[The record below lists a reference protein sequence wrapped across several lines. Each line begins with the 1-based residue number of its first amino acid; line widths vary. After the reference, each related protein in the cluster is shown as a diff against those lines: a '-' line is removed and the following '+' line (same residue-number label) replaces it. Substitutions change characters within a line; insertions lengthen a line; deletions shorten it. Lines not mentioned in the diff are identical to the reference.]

1 MNYIKHLNG
10 FFQILEQDER
20 MTAYHISLYLS
31 CFRIWNIN
39 RFKNPFSICRY
50 EMMRLS
56 RVGSVNTYARCIK
69 QLHEWGYIEYSPSA
83 NMHSGSMVSCIR
95 FDITRN
101 PTGDTATDTL
111 LINTTNNKNRSK
123 QVASS
128 NENLKTSKDRLHAK
142 TNKDYSEPL

>member
-10 FFQILEQDER
+10 FFQYLEQDER
-20 MTAYHISLYLS
+20 MTAYHVSLYLS

-39 RFKNPFSICRY
+39 RFKNPFPICRF
-50 EMMRLS
+50 EMMRS
-56 RVGSVNTYARCIK
+56 ARIGSVNTYARCIK
-69 QLHEWGYIEYSPSA
+69 QLHEWGYIKYSPAA

-95 FDITRN
+95 FDIARN
-101 PTGDTATDTL
+101 SAGSTVSDTH
-111 LINTTNNKNRSK
+111 LINTTNNNKGSK

-128 NENLKTSKDRLHAK
+128 KGNLKIPKDRLHAK